1 MKDEANQIQIFETKN
16 VKKTISESE
25 EQADADG
32 DGGQGQGQGQA
43 DRLRESITVNGSL
56 DSKVSVR

>member
-16 VKKTISESE
+16 VKKTVSESE

-32 DGGQGQGQGQA
+32 DGGQGQGQA